1 MLQQFGAIKR
11 WFNVTDSQT
20 VFGIYRDI
28 MVLILEEYLMKRVAI
43 FLSFLL
49 CLDFTANA
57 QDRIILCN
65 DACEARKA
73 KQLEDESRKLA
84 NTDAK
89 FLDEYSFGTAELN
102 NDLFLKNEDNS
113 KRIESYGFIDL
124 NDSTFNKNRMRL
136 GAKRKAI
143 AACRKV
149 HQVRL
154 AADGV
159 EPYRVNAGV
168 DFDDSKTNC
177 TKNSCSVSGDCSF
190 LGLGQF
196 SRPRIWTNSIFDIHT
211 NGKPSL
217 KERNMASEFNLPST
231 KSCQILDSIYEE
243 GKENWLGSSK
253 DILRQTYYKSAIA
266 LCE

>member
-1 MLQQFGAIKR
+1 
-11 WFNVTDSQT
+11 
-20 VFGIYRDI
+20 
-28 MVLILEEYLMKRVAI
+28 MKRVAI

-57 QDRIILCN
+57 QDRIILCD

-89 FLDEYSFGTAELN
+89 FLDEYSFGMSELN
-102 NDLFLKNEDNS
+102 NDIFLKNEVNA
-113 KRIESYGFIDL
+113 KRIESFGFIDL
-124 NDSTFNKNRMRL
+124 NDSSFNEDRMRL

-143 AACRKV
+143 VACRKV

-154 AADGV
+154 AADSV

-177 TKNSCSVSGDCSF
+177 TKNSCSVSGDCRF

-196 SRPRIWTNSIFDIHT
+196 SRPRIWTNTIFDRHIIAKSKISGQSHIRYMD
-211 NGKPSL
+211 
-217 KERNMASEFNLPST
+217 KEKFKMSSNC
-231 KSCQILDSIYEE
+231 KVLDSTYVE
-243 GKENWLGSSK
+243 GPENWKGSRP
-253 DILRQTYYKSAIA
+253 DLVQTYYKSAIA